1 MKASVDFS
9 GEDIAFDLTKPLD
22 ISIPV
27 KAGEDAV
34 RAWYLGPVRI
44 EPVMTEQF
52 TGDVNLGGSVNFRNI
67 YFNPHGHG
75 THTENVGH
83 ISKEP
88 YLISD
93 TLKDSFFVAQVIT
106 IDPEQMGDDKV
117 ITKATLADNI
127 HPEVQ
132 AIVIR
137 TNPNPAEKK
146 IRHYSNSNPP
156 YMDTEAMQLINKTQI
171 KHLLIDLPSVDKEH
185 DNGVLA
191 CHHVFWNYPEN
202 PNTEKTITE
211 LIYVSDKVADGIY
224 LLNLQTA
231 NFVNDATPSR
241 PVLFPALK

>member
-1 MKASVDFS
+1 MKAFVHFQ
-9 GEDIAFDLTKPLD
+9 GEDIAFDLTKPID

-34 RAWYLGPVRI
+34 CAWYLGPVRI
-44 EPVMTEQF
+44 EPVMTDQF
-52 TGDVNLGGSVNFRNI
+52 TGDVNLGGSVNFRDI

-88 YLISD
+88 FVVSD
-93 TLKDSFFVAQVIT
+93 TIEDSFFIAQVIT
-106 IDPEQMGDDKV
+106 VDPENIGDDRV
-117 ITKATLADNI
+117 ITKAKLTDRL
-127 HPEVQ
+127 HPDVQ

-137 TNPNPAEKK
+137 TTPNPEEK
-146 IRHYSNSNPP
+146 RTRNYSNSNPP
-156 YMDTEAMQLINKTQI
+156 YMDTEAMSFINETRI

-202 PNTEKTITE
+202 PDTEKTITE
-211 LIYVSDKVADGIY
+211 LIYVPDGVEDSIY

-241 PVLFPALK
+241 PVLFPRLK